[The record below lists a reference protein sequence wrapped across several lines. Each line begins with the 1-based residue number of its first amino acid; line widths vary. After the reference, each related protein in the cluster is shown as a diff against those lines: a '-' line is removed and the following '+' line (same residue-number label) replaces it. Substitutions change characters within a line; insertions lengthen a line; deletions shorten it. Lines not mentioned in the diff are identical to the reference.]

1 MSSNMV
7 ESYDIVVGADVLA
20 FTVVVLAAAV
30 VVVDAFVYIIFEF
43 VVVVVVFVVVV
54 FGVVVFAAVADDHDE
69 GVGSGDLLV
78 VVDSARLLL
87 M

>member
-20 FTVVVLAAAV
+20 FPVVVLAAAV
-30 VVVDAFVYIIFEF
+30 VVVDAVVYIIFEF
-43 VVVVVVFVVVV
+43 VVVVVFVVVV
-54 FGVVVFAAVADDHDE
+54 FGVVVFGVVADDHDE
-69 GVGSGDLLV
+69 GVGIGDLLV
-78 VVDSARLLL
+78 VVDSAQLLL